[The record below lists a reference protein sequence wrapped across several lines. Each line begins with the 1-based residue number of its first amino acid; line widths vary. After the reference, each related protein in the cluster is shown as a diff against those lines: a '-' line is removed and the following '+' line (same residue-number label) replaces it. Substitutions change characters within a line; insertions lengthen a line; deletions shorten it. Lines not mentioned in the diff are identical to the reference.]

1 MTEKEAAEAAALA
14 HGPLPRPSRL
24 SSFKRTVTVFRP
36 SVSVITD
43 QR

>member
-1 MTEKEAAEAAALA
+1 MKTEKEAAAALA

-24 SSFKRTVTVFRP
+24 SSFKQTVTVFRP
-36 SVSVITD
+36 AVSVITD